1 MEINSRKAKKIS
13 KDSLYSSNSSS
24 SSSSSSSS
32 EFQLMPKPPLQSRP
46 DSSLRIRQRA
56 YT

>member
-13 KDSLYSSNSSS
+13 KDSLYSSNS